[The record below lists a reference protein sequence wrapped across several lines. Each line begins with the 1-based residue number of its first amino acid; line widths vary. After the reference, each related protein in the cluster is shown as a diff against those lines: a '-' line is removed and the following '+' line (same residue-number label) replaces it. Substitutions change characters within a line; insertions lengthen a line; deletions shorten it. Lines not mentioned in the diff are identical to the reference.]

1 MNGDAPK
8 TLTCSVD
15 MHMQH
20 GHGHAPW
27 TWGTAWK
34 CACSMGI
41 LYMDRDMSMERD
53 VQHRQG
59 HAAWTGTSSL
69 DLVMQHEHG
78 QDVDI
83 DYI

>member
-1 MNGDAPK
+1 
-8 TLTCSVD
+8 
-15 MHMQH
+15 
-20 GHGHAPW
+20 
-27 TWGTAWK
+27 
-34 CACSMGI
+34 MGI
-41 LYMDRDMSMERD
+41 LYMDMDMRMERD